1 MENLTKVANATW
13 MLKKWMNENEV
24 PKRIKFKK
32 ALLELETFLNDNDV
46 EIVDLRGK
54 EYDSGLNCHVMN
66 ETFEEEADSHI
77 IAEMVQPI
85 VYQAGKLIQ
94 YGKVLLEDK

>member
-1 MENLTKVANATW
+1 MENLTRVANATW

-24 PKRIKFKK
+24 SKKIKIKK
-32 ALLELETFLNDNDV
+32 ALLELDTFLNENNV
-46 EIVDLRGK
+46 EIVDLCGK
-54 EYDSGLNCHVMN
+54 EYDPGLNCHVMN
-66 ETFEEEADSHI
+66 EDYDEEASSNM

-85 VYQAGKLIQ
+85 VYREGKLIQ